1 MDRQHWL
8 TIALISG
15 CFCGLFL
22 LCFGA
27 ALWGGGQFGYRDAAH
42 FYYPLY
48 QRVQAEWQQGRWPLW
63 EPEENSGIPLLG
75 NPTAA
80 VLYPGKLIYALL
92 PYAWAARLYIIAH
105 VALAFGAMLAAM
117 RSWQVSWVGSGLAA
131 LTYTFGAPVL
141 FQYCNVIF
149 LVGAAWLPL
158 GFLAIDRWV
167 RLGSR
172 PALLGLAIVLAMQT
186 LGGDPQSAYL
196 LGLCGCGYAV
206 VVAWYRARSGNG
218 QADEGTVESGRQG
231 YSWWLIPAAVMVL
244 ALWVAGTVL
253 LAELLPKLRDEGKPT
268 PALPWMVYVPRGVL
282 TAWGLM
288 GLVLLERWRRQHWR
302 SPLGW
307 MLLGLVGSAALAT
320 ALAAAHLLPVLEFT
334 QATSRAA
341 GEGPHD
347 IYPFSIEPHRLA
359 ELIWP
364 SVFGT
369 SFGRNANWI
378 DAAQIPG
385 IRQTVWVPSLYIG
398 CLALFFAVAALR
410 FQRGPARQVWL
421 SVIVTVSLVGSL
433 GQYTS
438 PIWAARLLSQTT
450 GIATPDIGPLDT
462 VNVTPIRQDRYLRD
476 GDGSL
481 YWWMTTVLPGF
492 RQFRYP
498 AKLFTFTTFGLG
510 ALAGMGWDALRAGRN
525 RGTLA
530 LAAFLLV
537 LSLGLLSIVL
547 MQRVPILNALAAN
560 KVASS
565 FGPLDPLAGYHELVR
580 ALVHGAVL
588 LALALILIPLAR
600 RRPVLAGLVV
610 LVVVAADLA
619 VANAR
624 YVITVP
630 QALFEDE
637 PEVVRIINEAERR
650 NPSPGPFRVHR
661 MPIWN
666 PPRWISDSSTDR
678 VRDFV
683 TWERGTIQPKYG
695 ITKGIEYTHTLGV
708 AELFDYEWFF
718 SGFPRKIR
726 EPVALALGAKAG
738 QEVVYFPRRSFDMWN
753 TRYFLLPVYP
763 HGWMDEHRGYAAFL
777 DATELIY
784 PLLLQ
789 ERGREAEQKAWI
801 ESHDYQIRRN
811 RLVYPRAWVVHN
823 SRPLPVLEG
832 LTRLQQGGPMQE
844 ILYDDDRIWHDPTL
858 TAFDPR
864 RLVWIE
870 KDKQLELRAFLSGR
884 SPRPTETVKVSY
896 PSPQRVELEANLESA
911 GIVVLSD
918 IHYPGWKLTID
929 GQPAPIYKVNRVM
942 RGAAVPDGVH
952 RLVYSYEPRSF
963 QVGGTITLAGL
974 VAAAAFAVYC
984 SLWPRARTVSVPTPS
999 AESRSEREWPVARE

>member
-1 MDRQHWL
+1 MDRQRWL
-8 TIALISG
+8 IIALVFG

-27 ALWGGGQFGYRDAAH
+27 ALWGGGQFGYRDAGH

-80 VLYPGKLIYALL
+80 VLYPGKLLYALL

-105 VALAFGAMLAAM
+105 VALAFGAMLMAM

-141 FQYCNVIF
+141 FQYCNVIY

-158 GFLAIDRWV
+158 GFLAVDRWV
-167 RLGSR
+167 HLGSR

-206 VVAWYRARSGNG
+206 GVAWRRARRVNG
-218 QADEGTVESGRQG
+218 QEDEGTVQSGRKG
-231 YSWWLIPAAVMVL
+231 YSWWLIPAVFMGL
-244 ALWVAGTVL
+244 ALWVAGTVF
-253 LAELLPKLRDEGKPT
+253 LAEWLPKLRPQGKPP

-282 TAWGLM
+282 IAWGMM
-288 GLVLLERWRRQHWR
+288 GLALLERWRRQRWR

-307 MLLGLVGSAALAT
+307 MLLGLVGSG
-320 ALAAAHLLPVLEFT
+320 ALAAALAAAQLLPVLEFT

-347 IYPFSIEPHRLA
+347 IYPFSIESQRLA
-359 ELIWP
+359 EFIWP

-369 SFGRNANWI
+369 SFGRNAKWI
-378 DAAQIPG
+378 EAAQIPG
-385 IRQTVWVPSLYIG
+385 IRQPIWAPSLYIG
-398 CLALFFAVAALR
+398 CLALILAVAALR
-410 FQRGPARQVWL
+410 FRCGPARQVWL

-438 PIWAARLLSQTT
+438 PIWAARLLAQTT
-450 GIATPDIGPLDT
+450 GIAIPDIGPLEIVD
-462 VNVTPIRQDRYLRD
+462 VTPIRLDRYLRD

-498 AKLFTFTTFGLG
+498 AKLFTFTTFGLA
-510 ALAGMGWDALRAGRN
+510 ALAGMGWDALWAGRN
-525 RGTLA
+525 QGTLA

-547 MQRVPILNALAAN
+547 MQRQPIMSAMAA
-560 KVASS
+560 KKTQSS
-565 FGPLDPLAGYHELVR
+565 FGPLDPMAGFHELVR
-580 ALVHGAVL
+580 ALAHGAVG
-588 LALALILIPLAR
+588 LALTLTLIPLAG
-600 RRPVLAGLVV
+600 RRPVLAGLIA
-610 LVVVAADLA
+610 VVAVSADLA

-624 YVITVP
+624 YVLTVP

-637 PEVVRIINEAERR
+637 PEVLRIINEAERQ

-666 PPRWISDSSTDR
+666 PHRWTTDSSTDR

-718 SGFPRKIR
+718 SGFPRTIR
-726 EPVALALGAKAG
+726 EPVALALGARAG

-753 TRYFLLPVYP
+753 SRYFVLPVYP
-763 HGWMDEHRGYAAFL
+763 NGWMDEDRGYAAFL
-777 DATELIY
+777 DETELVY
-784 PLLLQ
+784 PLLLR

-811 RLVYPRAWVVHN
+811 RQVYPRAWVVHD
-823 SRPLPVLEG
+823 SRPLPDLEG
-832 LTRLQQGGPMQE
+832 LTRLQQSGPMQE
-844 ILYDDDRIWHDPTL
+844 ILYNDDRIWHDSTL
-858 TAFDPR
+858 IPFDPR

-870 KDKQLELRAFLSGR
+870 KDKQLELRAFLSGKP
-884 SPRPTETVKVSY
+884 PRPTETVKVSY
-896 PSPQRVELEANLESA
+896 PSPQRVELEASLESA
-911 GIVVLSD
+911 GIVVLAD

-929 GQPAPIYKVNRVM
+929 GQPAPIYKVNRLM

-974 VAAAAFAVYC
+974 AAAAAFAVYC
-984 SLWPRARTVSVPTPS
+984 TRRPSPRGTLGELGRAQSTPVRACAS
-999 AESRSEREWPVARE
+999 MR

>member
-1 MDRQHWL
+1 MDRQRWL
-8 TIALISG
+8 IISLVFA

-27 ALWGGGQFGYRDAAH
+27 ALWGGGQFGYRDAGH

-92 PYAWAARLYIIAH
+92 PYAWAARLYIMAH
-105 VALAFGAMLAAM
+105 VALAFGAMLRAM
-117 RSWQVSWVGSGLAA
+117 RSWQVSWLGSGLAA
-131 LTYTFGAPVL
+131 LTYTFGASGFVPVL
-141 FQYCNVIF
+141 QCH
-149 LVGAAWLPL
+149 LLGRGGLAASRFPGRRPL
-158 GFLAIDRWV
+158 GPPWQSTGVAGPGDRAGHADARRRSPV
-167 RLGSR
+167 RLSAGPLR
-172 PALLGLAIVLAMQT
+172 LRIRRGRGLV
-186 LGGDPQSAYL
+186 PRRK
-196 LGLCGCGYAV
+196 V
-206 VVAWYRARSGNG
+206 NG
-218 QADEGTVESGRQG
+218 QEDEGTVPSGRKG
-231 YSWWLIPAAVMVL
+231 YSWWLIPAVVMGL
-244 ALWVAGTVL
+244 ALWVAGTVF
-253 LAELLPKLRDEGKPT
+253 LAELLPKLRPQGKPP

-282 TAWGLM
+282 IAWGMM
-288 GLVLLERWRRQHWR
+288 GLALLERWRRQRWR
-302 SPLGW
+302 SLLGW
-307 MLLGLVGSAALAT
+307 MLLGLVGSG
-320 ALAAAHLLPVLEFT
+320 ALAAALAAAQLLPVLEFT

-359 ELIWP
+359 ELVWP

-378 DAAQIPG
+378 DAAQIPV
-385 IRQTVWVPSLYIG
+385 IRQTMWVPSLYIG
-398 CLALFFAVAALR
+398 CLALILAVAALR
-410 FQRGPARQVWL
+410 FRRGPARQVWL
-421 SVIVTVSLVGSL
+421 SVIVTVSLVVSL

-438 PIWAARLLSQTT
+438 PIWAARLLAQTT
-450 GIATPDIGPLDT
+450 GIAIPDIGPLEIVD
-462 VNVTPIRQDRYLRD
+462 VTPIRLDRYLRD

-498 AKLFTFTTFGLG
+498 AKLFTFTTFGLA

-530 LAAFLLV
+530 LAGFPLV
-537 LSLGLLSIVL
+537 LSLGLLTIVL
-547 MQRVPILNALAAN
+547 TQRQPIMSAMAA
-560 KVASS
+560 KKIQSS
-565 FGPLDPLAGYHELVR
+565 FGPLDPLAGFHELVR
-580 ALVHGAVL
+580 ALAHGAVV
-588 LALALILIPLAR
+588 LALALILIPLAG

-610 LVVVAADLA
+610 LVAVSTDLA

-637 PEVVRIINEAERR
+637 PEVVRIINEAERQ

-666 PPRWISDSSTDR
+666 PPRWYSDSSR
-678 VRDFV
+678 NPARDFV

-695 ITKGIEYTHTLGV
+695 ITLGIEYTHTQGV

-718 SGFPRKIR
+718 AGFPRTIR
-726 EPVALALGAKAG
+726 EPVARALGAKAG
-738 QEVVYFPRRSFDMWN
+738 QQVVYFPRRSFDMWT
-753 TRYFLLPVYP
+753 TRYFVLPVYP
-763 HGWMDEHRGYAAFL
+763 NGWMDEYRGYAAFL
-777 DATELIY
+777 DETELIY
-784 PLLLQ
+784 PSLLQ
-789 ERGREAEQKAWI
+789 GRGREAEQKAWA

-811 RLVYPRAWVVHN
+811 RLVYPRAWVVHD
-823 SRPLPVLEG
+823 SRPLPDLEG

-844 ILYDDDRIWHDPTL
+844 ILYSDDRIWHDSTL

-864 RLVWIE
+864 QLVWIE
-870 KDKQLELRAFLSGR
+870 KDKQLELRAFLSGKPPR
-884 SPRPTETVKVSY
+884 STETVKVSY
-896 PSPQRVELEANLESA
+896 PNPQRVELEANLESA
-911 GIVVLSD
+911 GIVVLAD

-929 GQPAPIYKVNRVM
+929 GQPAPIYKVNRLM
-942 RGAAVPDGVH
+942 RGAAVPAGVH

-974 VAAAAFAVYC
+974 IAAAAFAVYC
-984 SLWPRARTVSVPTPS
+984 ASGRAPVWSLPGRRSPAAKRQSESV
-999 AESRSEREWPVARE
+999 

>member
-1 MDRQHWL
+1 MDRQRWL
-8 TIALISG
+8 IIALVFG

-27 ALWGGGQFGYRDAAH
+27 ALWGGGQFGYRDAGH

-92 PYAWAARLYIIAH
+92 PYAWAARLYIMAH
-105 VALAFGAMLAAM
+105 VALAFGAMLRAM
-117 RSWQVSWVGSGLAA
+117 RSWQVSWLGSGLAA

-141 FQYCNVIF
+141 FQYCNVVF

-158 GFLAIDRWV
+158 GFLAVDRWV

-206 VVAWYRARSGNG
+206 GVAWYRARKVNG
-218 QADEGTVESGRQG
+218 QEDEGTVQSGRKG
-231 YSWWLIPAAVMVL
+231 YSWWLISAVVIGL
-244 ALWVAGTVL
+244 ALWVAGTVF
-253 LAELLPKLRDEGKPT
+253 LAELFPKLRPQGKPP

-282 TAWGLM
+282 IAWGMM
-288 GLVLLERWRRQHWR
+288 GLALLERWRRQRWR

-307 MLLGLVGSAALAT
+307 MLLGLVGSG
-320 ALAAAHLLPVLEFT
+320 ALAAALAAAQLLPVLEFT

-347 IYPFSIEPHRLA
+347 IYPFSIEPQRLA
-359 ELIWP
+359 ELVWP
-364 SVFGT
+364 SVFGI
-369 SFGRNANWI
+369 SFGRNAYWV

-385 IRQTVWVPSLYIG
+385 IRQTIWVPSLYIG
-398 CLALFFAVAALR
+398 CLALILAVAALR
-410 FQRGPARQVWL
+410 FRRGPARQVWL

-438 PIWAARLLSQTT
+438 PIWAARLLAQTT
-450 GIATPDIGPLDT
+450 AIAIPDIGPLEIVD
-462 VNVTPIRQDRYLRD
+462 VTPIRLDRYLRD

-498 AKLFTFTTFGLG
+498 AKLFTFTTFGLA

-525 RGTLA
+525 RGTLV
-530 LAAFLLV
+530 LAGFLWV
-537 LSLGLLSIVL
+537 LSLSLLTIVL
-547 MQRVPILNALAAN
+547 TQREPIMSAMAA
-560 KVASS
+560 KKIQSS
-565 FGPLDPLAGYHELVR
+565 FGPLDPLAGFHELVR
-580 ALVHGAVL
+580 ALAHGAVV
-588 LALALILIPLAR
+588 LALALILIPLAD
-600 RRPVLAGLVV
+600 RRPVLAGPVV

-637 PEVVRIINEAERR
+637 PEVVRIINEAERQ

-666 PPRWISDSSTDR
+666 PPRWYSDSSR
-678 VRDFV
+678 NPARDFV

-695 ITKGIEYTHTLGV
+695 ITLGIEYTHTQGV

-718 SGFPRKIR
+718 AGFPRTIR
-726 EPVALALGAKAG
+726 EPVARALGAKAG
-738 QEVVYFPRRSFDMWN
+738 QQVVYFPRRSFDMWT
-753 TRYFLLPVYP
+753 TRYFVLPVYP
-763 HGWMDEHRGYAAFL
+763 NGWMDEYRGYAAFL
-777 DATELIY
+777 DETELIY
-784 PLLLQ
+784 PSLLQ
-789 ERGREAEQKAWI
+789 GRDREAEQKAWA

-811 RLVYPRAWVVHN
+811 RLVYPRAWVVHD
-823 SRPLPVLEG
+823 SRPLPDLEG

-844 ILYDDDRIWHDPTL
+844 ILYSDDRIWHDSTL

-864 RLVWIE
+864 QLVWIE
-870 KDKQLELRAFLSGR
+870 KDKQVELRAFLSGKPPR
-884 SPRPTETVKVSY
+884 STETVKVSY

-911 GIVVLSD
+911 GIVVLAD

-929 GQPAPIYKVNRVM
+929 GQPAPIYKVNRLM
-942 RGAAVPDGVH
+942 RGAAVPAGVH
-952 RLVYSYEPRSF
+952 RLVYNYEPRSF

-974 VAAAAFAVYC
+974 AAAAVFAVYC
-984 SLWPRARTVSVPTPS
+984 ALRPRARTVSTGS
-999 AESRSEREWPVARE
+999 AESRSEETSG

>member
-8 TIALISG
+8 IITLIAG

-63 EPEENSGIPLLG
+63 EPEENSGVPLLG

-92 PYAWAARLYIIAH
+92 PYPWAARLYIIAH
-105 VALAFGAMLAAM
+105 VALAFGAMLLAM
-117 RSWQVSWVGSGLAA
+117 RSWQVSWVGAGLAA

-141 FQYCNVIF
+141 FQYCNVIY

-167 RLGSR
+167 RLRSR

-186 LGGDPQSAYL
+186 LGGDPQAAYL
-196 LGLCGCGYAV
+196 LGLCGCAYAV
-206 VVAWYRARSGNG
+206 GVAWYRVPDGNG
-218 QADEGTVESGRQG
+218 QADEGAVDAARQG
-231 YSWWLIPAAVMVL
+231 YSWWYIPAAVL
-244 ALWVAGTVL
+244 ILGLWVAGTVF
-253 LAELLPKLRDEGKPT
+253 LAELLPKLRDEGQPT
-268 PALPWMVYVPRGVL
+268 PALPWMVHVPRGVL
-282 TAWGLM
+282 IAWGMLGM
-288 GLVLLERWRRQHWR
+288 VLLERWRRQRWR

-307 MLLGLVGSAALAT
+307 MLLGLAGSAALAT
-320 ALAAAHLLPVLEFT
+320 AMAAAQLLPVLEFT

-347 IYPFSIEPHRLA
+347 IYPFSIEPQRLV

-369 SFGRNANWI
+369 SFGRNAYWVET
-378 DAAQIPG
+378 ARIPG
-385 IRQTVWVPSLYIG
+385 TRQPIWVPSLYIG
-398 CLALFFAVAALR
+398 CLALVLAVVAFR
-410 FQRGPARQVWL
+410 FRRGPARQVWL

-438 PIWAARLLSQTT
+438 PIWAARLLAQTN
-450 GIATPDIGPLDT
+450 GVAIPDIGPLDIAK
-462 VNVTPIRQDRYLRD
+462 VTPIRLDRYLRD
-476 GDGSL
+476 GDGSF

-498 AKLFTFTTFGLG
+498 AKLFTFTTFGLA

-525 RGTLA
+525 RRTLA

-547 MQRVPILNALAAN
+547 IQRQPILNALAAN
-560 KVASS
+560 KVGSS
-565 FGPLDPLAGYHELVR
+565 FGPLDPLAGYHALVR

-600 RRPVLAGLVV
+600 SRRALAGWVV

-619 VANAR
+619 VANTR

-637 PEVVRIINEAERR
+637 PEIVRVINEAERQ

-661 MPIWN
+661 MPVWA
-666 PPRWISDSSTDR
+666 PHRWATDPSTDR

-683 TWERGTIQPKYG
+683 TWERATIQPKYG

-718 SGFPRKIR
+718 SGFPRTIQ
-726 EPVALALGAKAG
+726 EPVARALGARAG
-738 QEVVYFPRRSFDMWN
+738 QQVIYFPRRPFDMWN
-753 TRYFLLPVYP
+753 SRYFVLPVHP
-763 HGWMDEHRGYAAFL
+763 NGWMDEDRGYAAFL
-777 DATELIY
+777 DDTELVY
-784 PLLLQ
+784 PLLLR
-789 ERGREAEQKAWI
+789 ERGREDEKKAWI

-811 RLVYPRAWVVHN
+811 LQVYPRAWVVHD
-823 SRPLPVLEG
+823 SRPLPDLEG
-832 LTRLQQGGPMQE
+832 LTKLQQGGPMQE
-844 ILYDDDRIWHDPTL
+844 ILYSDDRFWHDPAR

-864 RLVWIE
+864 LLVWIE
-870 KDKQLELRAFLSGR
+870 QDKQLELKPFLSGKP
-884 SPRPTETVKVSY
+884 PRPTETVEVSY
-896 PSPQRVELEANLESA
+896 PSPRRAELEANLESP

-929 GQPAPIYKVNRVM
+929 GQPAPIYKVNRAM
-942 RGAAVPDGVH
+942 RGAAVPQGSH
-952 RLVYSYEPRSF
+952 RLVYTYEPRSF
-963 QVGGTITLAGL
+963 QVGGAITLAGL
-974 VAAAAFAVYC
+974 AAAAAFAVYC
-984 SLWPRARTVSVPTPS
+984 ALWPRARTVSVS
-999 AESRSEREWPVARE
+999 AGSS